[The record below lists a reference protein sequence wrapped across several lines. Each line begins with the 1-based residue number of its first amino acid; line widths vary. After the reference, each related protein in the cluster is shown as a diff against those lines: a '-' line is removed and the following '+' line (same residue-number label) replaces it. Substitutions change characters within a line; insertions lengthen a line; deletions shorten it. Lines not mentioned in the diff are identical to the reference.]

1 MKKQFLVLYFLL
13 NVSMV
18 FAQNEIELFRFEYAN
33 SGQSFI
39 ENEYYDVLNN
49 INASTTFL
57 NASLNFGHAV
67 GKKEWEAVYTLDYRQ
82 IRQRLDLSQVVQDS
96 VFRGIPNNFYQQ
108 PKFSQLSLAMGL
120 SKKISDKW
128 SGIALF
134 SLNVTDDFFSSKI
147 TPNLTWGTMTYLEK
161 RQNERL
167 TFGFGLFL
175 NQLENRLLLAPA
187 ASLEFQNKKRGIEIL
202 FPEKIRLWQRINKK
216 NYLEALATTQFFSI
230 AYPSGSEV
238 NSTDIYIIKAG
249 INYNYIWEDFL
260 KISLGFDLP
269 LSLYTITT
277 PTETIDYSQQSGL
290 GFKLGLHVI
299 FSNE

>member
-1 MKKQFLVLYFLL
+1 
-13 NVSMV
+13 
-18 FAQNEIELFRFEYAN
+18 
-33 SGQSFI
+33 
-39 ENEYYDVLNN
+39 
-49 INASTTFL
+49 
-57 NASLNFGHAV
+57 
-67 GKKEWEAVYTLDYRQ
+67 
-82 IRQRLDLSQVVQDS
+82 
-96 VFRGIPNNFYQQ
+96 
-108 PKFSQLSLAMGL
+108 
-120 SKKISDKW
+120 
-128 SGIALF
+128 
-134 SLNVTDDFFSSKI
+134 
-147 TPNLTWGTMTYLEK
+147 MTYLEK